1 VAGRLTLLDD
11 RDIPFEVLQEGEEPA
26 KTGRSALEALRLIAE
41 EQVSAVS
48 AVQRLTKHVGQVHRA
63 IVEAYSSLVDE
74 FPFELLKIVKTVIQG
89 LRHSPA
95 S

>member
-11 RDIPFEVLQEGEEPA
+11 RDIPFEVLQEWEEPA

-41 EQVSAVS
+41 EQVS